1 MPKDNK
7 NSGKELYFTVLG
19 PSGAGKTT
27 MLACMYNEF
36 EDLRSGMLVPDA
48 QTSRIM
54 QIAYSRLKNS
64 ANSSS
69 SEFETA
75 IEGTEDMREYR
86 FDIKGKTETLPIR
99 FYDFPGGWMDPSKK
113 EYAQVEEIVRKS
125 AAILVAI
132 NTPYVMEEDG
142 LYAEEGI
149 SGATIQN
156 LIANSYNTEDSK
168 NNTISRNK
176 LIWLKNL
183 IANSYNTE
191 DSKNNTISRNKLI
204 LLQNL
209 IANSCNTLQNFI
221 ENSYNTLRNLIA
233 NSHNTEDSKNNT
245 ISRNKLILL
254 VPIKCEKYTRTIED
268 TRRMC
273 AKLKE
278 KGIFKRTV
286 GLMNN
291 PAYADN
297 TAMAI
302 LPIHTVGNAEF
313 ERFKKDRDGKIVGEV
328 YKKIQ
333 GEPFSPMDTEQPIR
347 FVMSFLLN
355 EIARIKSAE
364 IEAANSGFSWS
375 GAAKGA
381 AIGAAIGSFIPFI
394 GTGIG
399 AGIGGFLGG
408 LGGLV
413 TVNKKS

>member
-1 MPKDNK
+1 MAN
-7 NSGKELYFTVLG
+7 KELYFTVLG

-99 FYDFPGGWMDPSKK
+99 FYDFPGGWMDSSKK
-113 EYAQVEEIVRKS
+113 EYAQVQEIVRKS

-156 LIANSYNTEDSK
+156 LIANSYSTEDSK
-168 NNTISRNK
+168 DK
-176 LIWLKNL
+176 
-183 IANSYNTE
+183 
-191 DSKNNTISRNKLI
+191 
-204 LLQNL
+204 
-209 IANSCNTLQNFI
+209 
-221 ENSYNTLRNLIA
+221 
-233 NSHNTEDSKNNT
+233 T

-291 PAYADN
+291 PTYADN

-333 GEPFSPMDTEQPIR
+333 SKPFSPTDTEQPIR

-364 IEAANSGFSWS
+364 IEAAKSGFSWG

-381 AIGAAIGSFIPFI
+381 VIGGVIGSFIPFI
-394 GTGIG
+394 GTSIG

-408 LGGLV
+408 LGGDGDEGLKV
-413 TVNKKS
+413 LQRQEFLELGDFIRQGMKLNDPRFEIIGGRDKLEKIPLYKLEALFNADKNNKK

>member
-1 MPKDNK
+1 MSKDNK

-176 LIWLKNL
+176 LI
-183 IANSYNTE
+183 
-191 DSKNNTISRNKLI
+191 
-204 LLQNL
+204 
-209 IANSCNTLQNFI
+209 
-221 ENSYNTLRNLIA
+221 
-233 NSHNTEDSKNNT
+233 
-245 ISRNKLILL
+245 LL

-291 PAYADN
+291 PVYADN

-328 YKKIQ
+328 YKKIK
-333 GEPFSPMDTEQPIR
+333 GKPFSPTDTEQPIR

-364 IEAANSGFSWS
+364 IEAAKSGFSWG

-381 AIGAAIGSFIPFI
+381 VIGGVIGSFIPFI
-394 GTGIG
+394 GTSIG

-408 LGGLV
+408 LGGDGDEGLKV
-413 TVNKKS
+413 LQRQEFLELGDFIRQGMKLNDPRFEIIGGRDKLEKIPLYKLEALFNADKNNKK

>member
-1 MPKDNK
+1 MANK
-7 NSGKELYFTVLG
+7 KGNNKELYFTVLG

-54 QIAYSRLKNS
+54 QIAYSRLKTS

-86 FDIKGKTETLPIR
+86 FDIKGRTETLPIR
-99 FYDFPGGWMDPSKK
+99 FYDFPGGWMDSSKK
-113 EYAQVEEIVRKS
+113 EYAKVEEIVRKS
-125 AAILVAI
+125 AAILVAV
-132 NTPYVMEEDG
+132 NTPYVVEEDG
-142 LYAEEGI
+142 LYAEDGI
-149 SGATIQN
+149 NGSTIQN
-156 LIANSYNTEDSK
+156 LIANSY
-168 NNTISRNK
+168 I
-176 LIWLKNL
+176 
-183 IANSYNTE
+183 
-191 DSKNNTISRNKLI
+191 
-204 LLQNL
+204 
-209 IANSCNTLQNFI
+209 
-221 ENSYNTLRNLIA
+221 
-233 NSHNTEDSKNNT
+233 TEDSKNNT

-254 VPIKCEKYTRTIED
+254 VPIKCEKYTKTIED

-291 PAYADN
+291 PVYADN

-313 ERFKKDRDGKIVGEV
+313 EKFKKDRDGKIVGEV
-328 YKKIQ
+328 YKKVQ
-333 GEPFSPMDTEQPIR
+333 GKTFSPMDTEQPIR

-355 EIARIKSAE
+355 EIARIKSDE
-364 IEAANSGFSWS
+364 MNNDKKRFPWMC
-375 GAAKGA
+375 AAKVAAGA
-381 AIGAAIGSFIPFI
+381 AIGAAIGSWIPFI

-399 AGIGGFLGG
+399 AGIGGFWGGCVGSEDDGLKALQNTLQRQEFLELGDFIRQG
-408 LGGLV
+408 MKLNDPRFEIIGGRDKLENIPLSKLEALFNADKN
-413 TVNKKS
+413 NKK

>member
-1 MPKDNK
+1 MSKDNK

-64 ANSSS
+64 ANSPS

-99 FYDFPGGWMDPSKK
+99 FYDFPGGWMDSSKK
-113 EYAQVEEIVRKS
+113 EYAQVQEIVRKS

-156 LIANSYNTEDSK
+156 LIANSYATEDSK
-168 NNTISRNK
+168 DK
-176 LIWLKNL
+176 
-183 IANSYNTE
+183 
-191 DSKNNTISRNKLI
+191 
-204 LLQNL
+204 
-209 IANSCNTLQNFI
+209 
-221 ENSYNTLRNLIA
+221 
-233 NSHNTEDSKNNT
+233 T

-291 PAYADN
+291 PTYADN

-333 GEPFSPMDTEQPIR
+333 GEPFSPTDTEQPIR

-364 IEAANSGFSWS
+364 IEAAKSGFSWG

-381 AIGAAIGSFIPFI
+381 VIGGVIGSFIPFI
-394 GTGIG
+394 GTSIG

-408 LGGLV
+408 LGGGADEGLKALQRQEFLELGDFIRQGMKLNDPRFEIIGGRDKLENIPLYKLEALFNADKN
-413 TVNKKS
+413 NKK

>member
-1 MPKDNK
+1 
-7 NSGKELYFTVLG
+7 
-19 PSGAGKTT
+19 
-27 MLACMYNEF
+27 
-36 EDLRSGMLVPDA
+36 MLVPDA

-64 ANSSS
+64 ANSPS

-99 FYDFPGGWMDPSKK
+99 FYDFPGGWMDSSKK
-113 EYAQVEEIVRKS
+113 EYAQVQEIVRKS

-156 LIANSYNTEDSK
+156 LIANSYATEDSK
-168 NNTISRNK
+168 DK
-176 LIWLKNL
+176 
-183 IANSYNTE
+183 
-191 DSKNNTISRNKLI
+191 
-204 LLQNL
+204 
-209 IANSCNTLQNFI
+209 
-221 ENSYNTLRNLIA
+221 
-233 NSHNTEDSKNNT
+233 T

-291 PAYADN
+291 PTYADN

-333 GEPFSPMDTEQPIR
+333 DKPFSPTDTEQPIR

-364 IEAANSGFSWS
+364 IEAAKSGFSWG

-381 AIGAAIGSFIPFI
+381 VIGGVIGSFIPFI
-394 GTGIG
+394 GTSIG

-408 LGGLV
+408 LGGGADEGLKALQRQEFLELGDFIRQGMKLNDPRFEIIGGRDKLENIPLYKLEALFNADKN
-413 TVNKKS
+413 NKK